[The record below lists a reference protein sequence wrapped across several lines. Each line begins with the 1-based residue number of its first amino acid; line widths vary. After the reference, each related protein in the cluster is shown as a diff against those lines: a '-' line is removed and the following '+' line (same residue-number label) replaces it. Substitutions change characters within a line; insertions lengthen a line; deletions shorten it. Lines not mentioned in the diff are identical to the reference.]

1 MQIFNLNLIEFA
13 DESLSKKNPI
23 QLSNLEYVTV
33 RISQFWGVYLV
44 VLLLLEITEEK
55 LEHPQVPL
63 TSKNALFEVCNMN
76 I

>member
-13 DESLSKKNPI
+13 DESLTKKNPI
-23 QLSNLEYVTV
+23 HRSNLEYVTV
-33 RISQFWGVYLV
+33 RISQIWRVFLV
-44 VLLLLEITEEK
+44 VLLLLEITGEK

-63 TSKNALFEVCNMN
+63 TSKNALFKVCNMN

>member
-13 DESLSKKNPI
+13 DDSLSKKNPI

-33 RISQFWGVYLV
+33 RISQIWGVYLV